1 MRKPEMKSLHKNR
14 IVSAVCAA
22 CITTTSFV
30 NAGPDSG
37 GYGAPSGAA
46 NAEVIKRLQ
55 RIENARLA
63 EAEGDRRYADGDYEG
78 ALEKYREAINGIP
91 NAPLSAADRSR
102 MISKFANAALKQA
115 DKLGKMGRFDDAK
128 VLLKEVLADEKDP
141 DNHSAKVLMKRLDD
155 PDYYNP
161 SMTKVHY
168 EDTEQVSKL
177 LKQGLGY
184 FDLGQFY
191 EAQKSFNAIL
201 EIDATNTAARRQ
213 LENTERE
220 ITNYL
225 RSARDHTRARALREV
240 DQLWESPVPHT
251 TSVPVST
258 NPTTDKVGSPIL
270 MKLKSI
276 MLPKINFDAAS
287 IEDVISYLHAKSI
300 EFDNLDPNK
309 SGINFILKT
318 KGNAPAPITVNDM
331 RDVPMIVALDTIT
344 QLANLSY
351 RVESHAVVIT
361 SITESGQ
368 RMETRVFR
376 VPPNFLSSA
385 GSVDAGGGAAEQ
397 ADPFGAPPAP
407 GAGSAIAPRANAQ
420 TVLSSLGANFE
431 AAGSSATFIPGS
443 SRLVVKNTLQ
453 QLDIIERLIEELQ
466 NKSPKQVYITTK
478 FVEIS
483 QRNTEELGFDTLLGA
498 FNIGNRHFASGG
510 TSGNGAASAAS
521 NYPFVDP
528 TSGTSPTITGQN
540 PMTAGN
546 RSGGRAIATNAID
559 GLLANGIASQGAATI
574 APGIFAL
581 AGVFSDPQ
589 FQIVMRALSQKKGV
603 DLLTAPSIVSRSGQR
618 AKIEIIREFPYPTD
632 FDPPQIPQTFG
643 GSTLQGGGL
652 NGGLGQTSAISS
664 FPVTPTTPTTFAVR
678 NTGVSMEVDPVIGE
692 DGNTIDL
699 TIAPEVV
706 EFEGFINFGSPIN
719 TGGTNALG
727 VATTV
732 VLTENRIEQPVFATR
747 KLNTA
752 VTIWDGQTVGIGGL
766 IREDV
771 QMVEDKVPLFGDI
784 PFIGRLFKTKAEEH
798 FKKNLMIYVTA
809 KLIDPSGNP
818 IKQQSGDMR
827 EGTPPE
833 MPDENMLFPGSS
845 GVINPT
851 K

>member
-1 MRKPEMKSLHKNR
+1 MRKPEMKSLNNTR
-14 IVSAVCAA
+14 IVSAICAA
-22 CITTTSFV
+22 CITTTSIV
-30 NAGPDSG
+30 IAGPDSG
-37 GYGAPSGAA
+37 GYSTTTTTSVSYSAPSGAA

-63 EAEGDRRYADGDYEG
+63 EAEGDRRFADGDYEG

-91 NAPLSAADRSR
+91 NAPLSAVDRTR

-115 DKLGKMGRFDDAK
+115 DKLGKMGKFEEAK
-128 VLLKEVLADEKDP
+128 LLLKEVLADDKDP
-141 DNHSAKVLMKRLDD
+141 DNHSAKVLLKRLDD
-155 PDYYNP
+155 PDWYNP
-161 SMTKVHY
+161 AMKESHY
-168 EDTEQVSKL
+168 KDTEQVSKL
-177 LKQGLGY
+177 LKQGLGFY
-184 FDLGQFY
+184 DLGQFY

-201 EIDATNTAARRQ
+201 EIDSTNTAARRQ

-251 TSVPVST
+251 VNVPVST
-258 NPTTDKVGSPIL
+258 SSTDKVGSPIL

-276 MLPKINFDAAS
+276 TLPKINFDAAS
-287 IEDVISYLHAKSI
+287 IEDVISYLRAKSI
-300 EFDNLDPNK
+300 EFDNLDPAK
-309 SGINFILKT
+309 SGVNFILKLGG
-318 KGNAPAPITVNDM
+318 KAPAPITVNDM

-351 RVESHAVVIT
+351 RIESHAVIIT
-361 SITESGQ
+361 SIDGSQ
-368 RMETRVFR
+368 NRMETRVFR

-385 GSVDAGGGAAEQ
+385 GSVDPGGPGVAAP
-397 ADPFGAPPAP
+397 DPFGAPPAA
-407 GAGSAIAPRANAQ
+407 GAGAAAINTRANAQ

-431 AAGSSATFIPGS
+431 APGSSATFIPGS

-453 QLDIIERLIEELQ
+453 QLDIIERLIDEIQE
-466 NKSPKQVYITTK
+466 KAPKQVYITTK

-498 FNIGNRHFASGG
+498 FNIGNRHFGSGG
-510 TSGNGAASAAS
+510 TAGNGAPVAAA

-528 TSGTSPTITGQN
+528 TSGTSPTVTGQN
-540 PMTAGN
+540 PMTSGN

-559 GLLANGIASQGAATI
+559 GLLANGIASQGASTI
-574 APGIFAL
+574 APGVFAL

-643 GSTLQGGGL
+643 GSTILGGGA
-652 NGGLGQTSAISS
+652 NGGLGQSSAVSS

-678 NTGVSMEVDPVIGE
+678 NTGVSMEVDPVLGE

-818 IKQQSGDMR
+818 IKGSAQPSDPGPGGDNN
-827 EGTPPE
+827 GG
-833 MPDENMLFPGSS
+833 LFP
-845 GVINPT
+845 
-851 K
+851 

>member
-1 MRKPEMKSLHKNR
+1 MRKPEIKSLHKTR
-14 IVSAVCAA
+14 IVRVVCAA

-115 DKLGKMGRFDDAK
+115 DKLGKMGQFDGAK
-128 VLLKEVLADEKDP
+128 VLLKEVLADDKDP

-168 EDTEQVSKL
+168 EDTEMVSKL

-184 FDLGQFY
+184 YDLGQFY

-201 EIDATNTAARRQ
+201 EIDKTNTAARRQ

-240 DQLWESPVPHT
+240 DQLWESPVPQT
-251 TSVPVST
+251 VSAPINNGADT
-258 NPTTDKVGSPIL
+258 QKVGSPIL

-287 IEDVISYLHAKSI
+287 IEDVISYLRAKSI

-309 SGINFILKT
+309 SGVNFILQT
-318 KGNAPAPITVNDM
+318 KGKAPAPITVNDM

-351 RVESHAVVIT
+351 RVESHAVIIT
-361 SITESGQ
+361 SIEGSQ
-368 RMETRVFR
+368 NRMETRVFR

-385 GSVDAGGGAAEQ
+385 GSVDAGGGGGAAPP
-397 ADPFGAPPAP
+397 DPFGAPPAGGEAASSLP
-407 GAGSAIAPRANAQ
+407 TKANAQ

-453 QLDIIERLIEELQ
+453 QLDIIERLIEELRD
-466 NKSPKQVYITTK
+466 KAPKQVYITTK

-498 FNIGNRHFASGG
+498 FNIGNRSFGSGG
-510 TSGNGAASAAS
+510 TSGNGTPVTAA

-528 TSGTSPTITGQN
+528 TSGVNPTVTGQN

-559 GLLANGIASQGAATI
+559 GLLANGIASQGASTV
-574 APGIFAL
+574 APGVFAL

-643 GSTLQGGGL
+643 GSTVLGGGA
-652 NGGLGQTSAISS
+652 NGGLGQSSAVSS

-699 TIAPEVV
+699 TMAPEVV

-771 QMVEDKVPLFGDI
+771 QMVEDKVPIFGDI

-818 IKQQSGDMR
+818 IKGNTGTSDTGAA
-827 EGTPPE
+827 EGASSDL
-833 MPDENMLFPGSS
+833 MP
-845 GVINPT
+845 
-851 K
+851 

>member
-1 MRKPEMKSLHKNR
+1 MKSLHNTR

-22 CITTTSFV
+22 CLTTATLV

-91 NAPLSAADRSR
+91 NAPLSAADRTR
-102 MISKFANAALKQA
+102 IISKFANAALKQA
-115 DKLGKMGRFDDAK
+115 DKLGKMGKFDEAK
-128 VLLKEVLADEKDP
+128 ALLRQVLGDDMDP
-141 DNHSAKVLMKRLDD
+141 GNHSAKVLLKRLDD

-161 SMTKVHY
+161 SMTASHFK
-168 EDTEQVSKL
+168 DTEDVSRL

-201 EIDATNTAARRQ
+201 EIDSTNTAARRQ

-251 TSVPVST
+251 VSA
-258 NPTTDKVGSPIL
+258 PTGGGPITDKIGSPIL
-270 MKLKSI
+270 LKLKSI
-276 MLPKINFDAAS
+276 ILPKINFDAAS

-300 EFDNLDPNK
+300 ENDNIDPNK
-309 SGINFILKT
+309 SGVNFILQT
-318 KGNAPAPITVNDM
+318 NKGKAPAPITVNDM
-331 RDVPMIVALDTIT
+331 REVPMIVALDTIT

-351 RVESHAVVIT
+351 RVESHAVIIT
-361 SITESGQ
+361 SLDGIQ
-368 RMETRVFR
+368 NRMETRVFR

-385 GSVDAGGGAAEQ
+385 GNVDSGGGGGAA
-397 ADPFGAPPAP
+397 APDPFGAPPAG
-407 GAGSAIAPRANAQ
+407 GAGAAPLQTKANAQ

-453 QLDIIERLIEELQ
+453 QLDIIERLIEELVE
-466 NKSPKQVYITTK
+466 KAPKQVYVTTK

-498 FNIGNRHFASGG
+498 FNIGNQNFGSGG
-510 TSGNGAASAAS
+510 TAGNGSPVAAA

-528 TSGTSPTITGQN
+528 TSGINPTVTGQN
-540 PMTAGN
+540 PMTSGN

-559 GLLANGIASQGAATI
+559 GLLANGIASQGASTI
-574 APGIFAL
+574 APGVFAL

-643 GSTLQGGGL
+643 GSTILGGGA
-652 NGGLGQTSAISS
+652 NGGLGQSSAVSS

-771 QMVEDKVPLFGDI
+771 QMVEDKVPIFGDI
-784 PFIGRLFKTKAEEH
+784 PFLGRLFRTKAEEH

-818 IKQQSGDMR
+818 IK
-827 EGTPPE
+827 
-833 MPDENMLFPGSS
+833 GSS
-845 GVINPT
+845 TPADPGVTEGGASSPLMP
-851 K
+851 